1 MTSVS
6 TISILIPLYN
16 GVEFLEESLKS
27 VFYQTYKNWEVIIG
41 INGIPRNS
49 PIIDIIDT
57 IINLMFENYEFKNKD
72 DGPRRKV
79 RIIYY
84 DTKGK
89 PATLNKMI
97 LDCSPSSSYISILDV
112 DDYWLPKKLEK
123 QIPFLDLFD
132 VIGTKCQYF
141 GGLSHS
147 PNIPTGN
154 LSNYDF
160 FINGNPI
167 INSSALIRK
176 EDAYWNENEYL
187 EDYDLWLQLSKK
199 KKKFFNVNEILVMH
213 RIHPDSYFN
222 SNKEKG
228 EEELKKFKEKWSKL
242 YYNNYH

>member
-1 MTSVS
+1 MTSM
-6 TISILIPLYN
+6 ISILIPVYN

-41 INGIPRNS
+41 INGIPHNS
-49 PIIDIIDT
+49 PIINIINT
-57 IINLMFENYEFKNKD
+57 IINLMFENYEFKHND
-72 DGPRRKV
+72 NSPRKKV

-84 DTKGK
+84 DTNGK
-89 PATLNKMI
+89 AATLNKMI
-97 LDCSPSSSYISILDV
+97 LDCSPNSAYISILDV
-112 DDYWLPKKLEK
+112 DDFWFPMKLEK
-123 QIPFLDLFD
+123 QIPFLDIFD

-141 GGLSHS
+141 EDLFHS

-154 LSNYDF
+154 LNNYDF
-160 FINGNPI
+160 LINGNPI

-176 EDAYWNENEYL
+176 ELAHWNENEYL

-213 RIHPDSYFN
+213 RIHSDSYFN

-228 EEELKKFKEKWSKL
+228 EDELKKIKEKWSKI
-242 YYNNYH
+242 YYLQ

>member
-1 MTSVS
+1 MSS
-6 TISILIPLYN
+6 SLISILIPVYN

-41 INGIPRNS
+41 INGYS
-49 PIIDIIDT
+49 PPNFLINNIIDSIV
-57 IINLMFENYEFKNKD
+57 NLMIENYELKNKD
-72 DGPRRKV
+72 DSPRNKV
-79 RIIYY
+79 KIICYE
-84 DTKGK
+84 TIGK

-97 LDCSPSSSYISILDV
+97 YDCSPNSSYIAILDV

-123 QIPFLDLFD
+123 QIPFLDIFD
-132 VIGTKCQYF
+132 IVGTKCQYF

-176 EDAYWNENEYL
+176 EYAHWNENEYL
-187 EDYDLWLQLSKK
+187 EDYELWLQLSKE
-199 KKKFFNVNEILVMH
+199 KKKFFNINEILVMH
-213 RIHPDSYFN
+213 RIHSSSYFN

-228 EEELKKFKEKWSKL
+228 AEELKKFKEKWSKL
-242 YYNNYH
+242 YYN